1 MELYEIDLGNIM
13 EFWVRPEEEIQQA
26 FAVLRAKDPIRFC
39 EERDYIL
46 DGEVITAAGPGFWS
60 ITRHADIVEASRR
73 TDLFCSGHGTQIAD
87 LPTEFNEFLGS
98 MINMD
103 DPRHARLRRL
113 VSRGFTPRT
122 LARVE
127 EQVARVAAEIVDDLA
142 EVGECDFV
150 TDVAARL
157 PLQIICEMMGI
168 PPSHYQDV
176 FDHTNILLSAGDP
189 EYVAEGTNAL
199 EAFLHAAASLAGI
212 MTELASFRTNEPA
225 DDLTSALLH
234 AEIDGEQLSHQELAS
249 FFVLLCAAGNETTRN
264 AISHG
269 LVALTEH
276 PEQRQVW
283 LTDLEGNTPSAV
295 EEIVRW
301 STPVIHFRRTVTTDG
316 ARLGDHEFSKGEK
329 VVLWYNSANRDEAV
343 FEHPERFDLS
353 RYPNDHIGFGG
364 PGPHYCLGAHL
375 ARREIGVMYRELLG
389 RFPNIGATAP
399 PERLRSNFINGIK
412 HLPCSV
418 S

>member
-1 MELYEIDLGNIM
+1 MELYEMDLGNIL
-13 EFWVRPEEEIQQA
+13 EFWTRPEAEIQEA
-26 FAVLRAKDPIRFC
+26 FALLRATDPIRFC
-39 EERDYIL
+39 EERAYIL
-46 DGEVITAAGPGFWS
+46 DGEVIAQAGPGFWS

-73 TDLFCSGHGTQIAD
+73 ADLFCSGQGTQITD
-87 LPTEFNEFLGS
+87 LPAELNEFLGS

-127 EQVARVAAEIVDDLA
+127 AQVARVAAEIVDDLA

-150 TDVAARL
+150 PDVAARL

-168 PPSHYQDV
+168 PKSHYQEV
-176 FDHTNILLSAGDP
+176 FDQTNILLSAGDP
-189 EYVAEGTNAL
+189 EYVADGTNVMD
-199 EAFLHAAASLAGI
+199 AFLNSAASLAGV
-212 MTELASFRTNEPA
+212 MTELAAFRADEPA
-225 DDLTSALLH
+225 DDLTSALVH
-234 AEIDGEQLSHQELAS
+234 AEIDGERLSHQELAS

-264 AISHG
+264 AVSHG
-269 LVALTEH
+269 LAALTEH
-276 PEQRQVW
+276 PEQREFW
-283 LTDLEGNTPSAV
+283 LSDLEGNTPAAV

-316 ARLGDHEFSKGEK
+316 ARLGDHVFSKGEK
-329 VVLWYNSANRDEAV
+329 VVLWYNSANRDESV
-343 FEHPERFDLS
+343 FDDPQRFDLS
-353 RYPNDHIGFGG
+353 RHPNDHIGFGG
-364 PGPHYCLGAHL
+364 PGPHFCLGAHL
-375 ARREIGVMYRELLG
+375 ARREIGVMFRELLG
-389 RFPNIGATAP
+389 RFPDIAATAP

-418 S
+418 G

>member
-1 MELYEIDLGNIM
+1 MELYEIDLGNII
-13 EFWVRPEEEIQQA
+13 EFWMRPEEELQQA
-26 FAVLRAKDPIRFC
+26 FALLRATDPIRFF

-46 DGEVITAAGPGFWS
+46 DNEVVTPAGPGFWA
-60 ITRHADIVEASRR
+60 ITRHADVIEASRR
-73 TDLFCSGHGTQIAD
+73 ADLFCSGQGTQVID
-87 LPTEFNEFLGS
+87 LPVEFNEFLGS
-98 MINMD
+98 IINMD

-113 VSRGFTPRT
+113 VSSGFTPRT

-150 TDVAARL
+150 PDVAARL
-157 PLQIICEMMGI
+157 PLQIICEMMGV
-168 PPSHYQDV
+168 PPSLYQDV
-176 FDHTNILLSAGDP
+176 FDQSNILLSAGDP
-189 EYVAEGTNAL
+189 EYVSEGTNVL
-199 EAFLHAAASLAGI
+199 DAFLNAAASLAGI
-212 MTELASFRTNEPA
+212 MTELAAFRAAEPT
-225 DDLTSALLH
+225 DDITSALVH
-234 AEIDGEQLSHQELAS
+234 AEIDGERLTHQELAS
-249 FFVLLCAAGNETTRN
+249 FFVLLCVAGNETTRN
-264 AISHG
+264 AISHA

-276 PEQRQVW
+276 PEQRQWW
-283 LTDLEGNTPSAV
+283 LSDLEGNTGTAV

-316 ARLGDHEFSKGEK
+316 ARLGDHEFYAGEK

-353 RYPNDHIGFGG
+353 RHPNDHVGFGG

-375 ARREIGVMYRELLG
+375 ARREIGVMYRELLR
-389 RFPNIGATAP
+389 RFPNIRATAP

-412 HLPCSV
+412 HLQCSV
-418 S
+418 N

>member
-26 FAVLRAKDPIRFC
+26 FAVLRATDPIRFF
-39 EERDYIL
+39 EERDYIV
-46 DGEVITAAGPGFWS
+46 DNEVVTPAGAGFWA
-60 ITRHADIVEASRR
+60 ITRHADIIEASRR
-73 TDLFCSGHGTQIAD
+73 ADLFCSGQGTTITD
-87 LPTEFNEFLGS
+87 LPNEFNEFLGS
-98 MINMD
+98 IINMD

-113 VSRGFTPRT
+113 VSSGFTPRT

-142 EVGECDFV
+142 ELGECDFV
-150 TDVAARL
+150 PDVAARL
-157 PLQIICEMMGI
+157 PLQIICEMMGV
-168 PPSHYQDV
+168 PPSLYQDV
-176 FDHTNILLSAGDP
+176 FDQSNILLSAGDP
-189 EYVAEGTNAL
+189 EYVPEGTNAL
-199 EAFLHAAASLAGI
+199 EAFLNAAASLAGI
-212 MTELASFRTNEPA
+212 MTELAAFRAAEPT
-225 DDLTSALLH
+225 DDITSALVH
-234 AEIDGEQLSHQELAS
+234 AEIDGERLSHQDLAS
-249 FFVLLCAAGNETTRN
+249 FFVLLCVAGNETTRN
-264 AISHG
+264 AISHA

-276 PEQRQVW
+276 PEQRQWW
-283 LTDLEGNTPSAV
+283 LSDLEGNTPTAV

>member
-1 MELYEIDLGNIM
+1 MELYEIDLGNIL
-13 EFWVRPEEEIQQA
+13 EFWTRPQAEIQEA
-26 FAVLRAKDPIRFC
+26 FALLRTTDPIRFC

-46 DGEVITAAGPGFWS
+46 DGEVISKAGRGFWS
-60 ITRHADIVEASRR
+60 ITRHADIIEASRR
-73 TDLFCSGHGTQIAD
+73 ADLFGSGQGTQITD
-87 LPTEFNEFLGS
+87 LPAELNEFLGS

-122 LARVE
+122 LARVS
-127 EQVARVAAEIVDDLA
+127 EQVTRVAAEIVDDLA
-142 EVGECDFV
+142 DAGECDFV
-150 TDVAARL
+150 PDVAARL

-168 PPSHYQDV
+168 PKSHYQEV
-176 FDHTNILLSAGDP
+176 FDQTNILLSAGDP
-189 EYVAEGTNAL
+189 EYVAEGTNVL
-199 EAFLHAAASLAGI
+199 DAFLNAAASLAAV
-212 MTELASFRTNEPA
+212 MMELAAFRLNEPS
-225 DDLTSALLH
+225 DDLTSVLVH
-234 AEIDGEQLSHQELAS
+234 AEVDGERLSQQELAS

-269 LVALTEH
+269 LAALTDH
-276 PEQRQVW
+276 PEQREFW
-283 LTDLEGNTPSAV
+283 LSDLEGNTASAV

-301 STPVIHFRRTVTTDG
+301 STPVIHFRRTVTADG
-316 ARLGDHEFSKGEK
+316 ARLGGHEFSKGDK

-343 FEHPERFDLS
+343 FGDPYRFDLS
-353 RYPNDHIGFGG
+353 RHPNEHIGFGG

-375 ARREIGVMYRELLG
+375 ARREIGVMFRELLG

-418 S
+418 I

>member
-1 MELYEIDLGNIM
+1 MELCEIDLGNIM

-60 ITRHADIVEASRR
+60 ITRHADIIEASRR

-189 EYVAEGTNAL
+189 EYVPEGTNAL
-199 EAFLHAAASLAGI
+199 EAFLHAAAALAGV

-249 FFVLLCAAGNETTRN
+249 FFVLCVPLATKPPAMPSATGWWLSPNIPSSARFGSP
-264 AISHG
+264 ISRATPRARSKRSCVGRHRSFIFDAQSPPT
-269 LVALTEH
+269 V
-276 PEQRQVW
+276 R
-283 LTDLEGNTPSAV
+283 DLETMSSPKARRWCCGTTQPPRRSCFRTSRAV
-295 EEIVRW
+295 RSESVPQR
-301 STPVIHFRRTVTTDG
+301 SHRLRRTGSALLLGCSPG
-316 ARLGDHEFSKGEK
+316 ATG
-329 VVLWYNSANRDEAV
+329 
-343 FEHPERFDLS
+343 
-353 RYPNDHIGFGG
+353 
-364 PGPHYCLGAHL
+364 
-375 ARREIGVMYRELLG
+375 IGVMYRELLG

>member
-13 EFWVRPEEEIQQA
+13 EFWVRPEAEIQQA
-26 FAVLRAKDPIRFC
+26 FAVLRATDPIRFC

-46 DGEVITAAGPGFWS
+46 DGEVITHAGPGFWAV
-60 ITRHADIVEASRR
+60 TRHADIVEVSRR
-73 TDLFCSGHGTQIAD
+73 ADLFCSGQGTQITD

-98 MINMD
+98 IINMD

-127 EQVARVAAEIVDDLA
+127 EQVARVATEIVDDLA
-142 EVGECDFV
+142 AVGECDFV

-189 EYVAEGTNAL
+189 EYVPEGTNAL

-212 MTELASFRTNEPA
+212 MTELAAFRADEPA

-234 AEIDGEQLSHQELAS
+234 AEIDGERLSHQELAS

-283 LTDLEGNTPSAV
+283 LTDLEGNTPTAV

-301 STPVIHFRRTVTTDG
+301 ATPVIHFRRTVTTDG

-353 RYPNDHIGFGG
+353 RHPNDHIGFGG

>member
-1 MELYEIDLGNIM
+1 MELYEIDLDNFL
-13 EFWVRPEEEIQQA
+13 EFWTRPEAEIQEA
-26 FAVLRAKDPIRFC
+26 FALLRTTDPIRFC

-46 DGEVITAAGPGFWS
+46 DGEIISKAGPGFWS
-60 ITRHADIVEASRR
+60 ITRHADIIEASRR
-73 TDLFCSGHGTQIAD
+73 ADLFCSGQGTQIID

-142 EVGECDFV
+142 EAGECDFV
-150 TDVAARL
+150 PDVAARL

-168 PPSHYQDV
+168 PDSHYQEV
-176 FDHTNILLSAGDP
+176 FDQTNILLSAGDP
-189 EYVAEGTNAL
+189 EYVAEGTNVL
-199 EAFLHAAASLAGI
+199 DAFLNAGASLAGI
-212 MTELASFRTNEPA
+212 MTELAAFRADEPG
-225 DDLTSALLH
+225 DDLTSALVH
-234 AEIDGEQLSHQELAS
+234 ADIDGERLSHQELAS

-269 LVALTEH
+269 LAALTDH
-276 PEQRQVW
+276 PEQRQFW
-283 LTDLEGNTPSAV
+283 LSDLEGNTATAV

-316 ARLGDHEFSKGEK
+316 ARLGDHVFSKGEK
-329 VVLWYNSANRDEAV
+329 VVLWYNSANRDESV
-343 FEHPERFDLS
+343 FDDPQRFDLS
-353 RYPNDHIGFGG
+353 RHPNDHIGFGG

-375 ARREIGVMYRELLG
+375 ARREIGVMFRELLG
-389 RFPNIGATAP
+389 RFPDIAATAP

-418 S
+418 G

>member
-1 MELYEIDLGNIM
+1 MELYEIDLGNIL
-13 EFWVRPEEEIQQA
+13 EFWTRPEAEVQEA
-26 FAVLRAKDPIRFC
+26 FALLRTTDPIRFC

-46 DGEVITAAGPGFWS
+46 DGEVITRAGPGFWS
-60 ITRHADIVEASRR
+60 ITKHADVIEASRR
-73 TDLFCSGHGTQIAD
+73 ADLFCSGQGTQITD

-113 VSRGFTPRT
+113 VSRGFTPRM

-150 TDVAARL
+150 PDVAARL

-168 PPSHYQDV
+168 PPSLYQEV
-176 FDHTNILLSAGDP
+176 FDQTNILLSAGDP
-189 EYVAEGTNAL
+189 EYVPEGTNVIEAL
-199 EAFLHAAASLAGI
+199 LNSAASLAGV
-212 MTELASFRTNEPA
+212 MTELAAFRANEPG

-234 AEIDGEQLSHQELAS
+234 AEIDGERLTHQELAS

-269 LVALTEH
+269 LAALTDH
-276 PEQRQVW
+276 PEQRQFW
-283 LTDLEGNTPSAV
+283 LSDLEGNTATAV

-329 VVLWYNSANRDEAV
+329 VVLWYNSANRDESV
-343 FEHPERFDLS
+343 FEDPQRFDLS
-353 RYPNDHIGFGG
+353 RHPNEHIGFGG

-375 ARREIGVMYRELLG
+375 ARREIGVMFRELLG
-389 RFPNIGATAP
+389 RFPDIGGTAP

-418 S
+418 N

>member
-13 EFWVRPEEEIQQA
+13 EFWIRPEEEIQQA
-26 FAVLRAKDPIRFC
+26 FALLRAKDPIRFC

-46 DGEVITAAGPGFWS
+46 DGEVITHAGPGFWA

-73 TDLFCSGHGTQIAD
+73 ADLFCSGQGTQITD

-98 MINMD
+98 IINMD

-150 TDVAARL
+150 PDVAARL

-176 FDHTNILLSAGDP
+176 FDQSNILLSAGDP
-189 EYVAEGTNAL
+189 EYVPEGTNAL

-212 MTELASFRTNEPA
+212 MTELAAFRADEPA
-225 DDLTSALLH
+225 DDITSALLH
-234 AEIDGEQLSHQELAS
+234 AEIDGERLSHQELAS

-276 PEQRQVW
+276 PEQRQWW
-283 LTDLEGNTPSAV
+283 LSDLEGNTPTAV

-353 RYPNDHIGFGG
+353 RHPNDHIGFGG

-418 S
+418 T

>member
-1 MELYEIDLGNIM
+1 DL
-13 EFWVRPEEEIQQA
+13 
-26 FAVLRAKDPIRFC
+26 C
-39 EERDYIL
+39 
-46 DGEVITAAGPGFWS
+46 
-60 ITRHADIVEASRR
+60 
-73 TDLFCSGHGTQIAD
+73 CSGQGTQITD
-87 LPTEFNEFLGS
+87 LPTEVNEFLGS

-113 VSRGFTPRT
+113 VSRGFTPRM

-150 TDVAARL
+150 PDVAARL

-168 PPSHYQDV
+168 PPSLYQEV
-176 FDHTNILLSAGDP
+176 FDQTNILLSAGDP
-189 EYVAEGTNAL
+189 EYVAEGTNAF
-199 EAFLHAAASLAGI
+199 EAFLNAAASLAGV
-212 MTELASFRTNEPA
+212 MTELAAYRTNEPA

-234 AEIDGEQLSHQELAS
+234 AEIDGERLNHQELAS

-269 LVALTEH
+269 LAALTDH
-276 PEQRQVW
+276 PEQRQWW
-283 LTDLEGNTPSAV
+283 LSDLKGNTPTAV

-343 FEHPERFDLS
+343 FDDPYRFDLS
-353 RYPNDHIGFGG
+353 RHPNEHIGFGG

-375 ARREIGVMYRELLG
+375 ARREIGVMFRELLG
-389 RFPNIGATAP
+389 RFPNIGATGP

-418 S
+418 H

>member
-13 EFWVRPEEEIQQA
+13 EFWIRPEAELQQA
-26 FAVLRAKDPIRFC
+26 FALLRAQDPIRFF

-46 DGEVITAAGPGFWS
+46 DNEVITPAGPGFWS

-73 TDLFCSGHGTQIAD
+73 ADLFCSGQGTQILD
-87 LPTEFNEFLGS
+87 LPPEFNEFLGS
-98 MINMD
+98 MIAMD

-127 EQVARVAAEIVDDLA
+127 AQVERVAAEIVDDLA
-142 EVGECDFV
+142 AVGECDFV

-168 PPSHYQDV
+168 PPSYYQEV
-176 FDHTNILLSAGDP
+176 FDQSNILLSAGDP
-189 EYVAEGTNAL
+189 EYVPEGTNAL
-199 EAFLHAAASLAGI
+199 EAFLEAAVSLAAI
-212 MTELASFRTNEPA
+212 MTDLAEVRMAEPT
-225 DDLTSALLH
+225 DDITSALVH
-234 AEIDGEQLSHQELAS
+234 AEIDGERLSFSDLAS

-269 LVALTEH
+269 LVALTED
-276 PEQRQVW
+276 PEQRRTW
-283 LTDLEGNTPSAV
+283 LEDLDGNTPAAV

-316 ARLGDHEFSKGEK
+316 ARLGDHEFTAGDK
-329 VVLWYNSANRDEAV
+329 VVLWYCSANRDEAV
-343 FEHPERFDLS
+343 FEHPERFDVS
-353 RYPNDHIGFGG
+353 RHPNDHIGFGG

-375 ARREIGVMYRELLG
+375 ARREIGVMYRQLLG
-389 RFPNIGATAP
+389 RFPDIAATAP

>member
-1 MELYEIDLGNIM
+1 MELFEIDLGNIVG
-13 EFWVRPEEEIQQA
+13 FWVRPQEEIDQA
-26 FAVLRAKDPIRFC
+26 FAQLRANDPIRFF
-39 EERDYIL
+39 EERDYVL
-46 DGEVITAAGPGFWS
+46 DNEIITRAGPGFWA

-73 TDLFCSGHGTQIAD
+73 ADLFCSGQGTQITD
-87 LPTEFNEFLGS
+87 LPAEFNEFLGS
-98 MINMD
+98 IINMD

-122 LARVE
+122 LARAE
-127 EQVARVAAEIVDDLA
+127 EQVARIAAEIVDGLA

-168 PPSHYQDV
+168 PPSHHHDV
-176 FDHTNILLSAGDP
+176 FEQSNILLSSGDP
-189 EYVAEGTNAL
+189 EYIPEGTNAM
-199 EAFLHAAASLAGI
+199 EGFFNAAASLAQI
-212 MTELASFRTNEPA
+212 MTELAAFRADEPA
-225 DDLTSALLH
+225 DDITSALVH
-234 AEIDGEQLSHQELAS
+234 AEIDGERLSHQELAS

-264 AISHG
+264 AISHA

-276 PEQRQVW
+276 PEQRQWW
-283 LTDLEGNTPSAV
+283 LSDLDAHTGTAV

-301 STPVIHFRRTVTTDG
+301 STPVIHFRRTVTTDR
-316 ARLGDHEFSKGEK
+316 ARLGDHEFFAGEK

-343 FEHPERFDLS
+343 FDHPERFDLS
-353 RYPNDHIGFGG
+353 RHPNDHVGFGG
-364 PGPHYCLGAHL
+364 PGPHFCLGAHL
-375 ARREIGVMYRELLG
+375 ARREIAMMYRELLS
-389 RFPNIGATAP
+389 RFPNIHATAP

-418 S
+418 N

>member
-46 DGEVITAAGPGFWS
+46 DGEVITHAGPGFWA

-73 TDLFCSGHGTQIAD
+73 ADLFCSGQGTQIAD

-98 MINMD
+98 IINMD
-103 DPRHARLRRL
+103 DPRHARLRQL

-127 EQVARVAAEIVDDLA
+127 EQVERVAAEIVDDLA

-189 EYVAEGTNAL
+189 EYVPEGTNAL

-212 MTELASFRTNEPA
+212 MTELAAFRADEPA

-234 AEIDGEQLSHQELAS
+234 AEIDGERLSHQELAS

-283 LTDLEGNTPSAV
+283 LSDLEGNTPSAV

-301 STPVIHFRRTVTTDG
+301 ATPVIHFRRTVTTDG

>member
-1 MELYEIDLGNIM
+1 MELYEIDLGNIV
-13 EFWVRPEEEIQQA
+13 EFWTRPPSEVEQA
-26 FAVLRAKDPIRFC
+26 FALLRATDPIRFC
-39 EERDYIL
+39 EERDYVL
-46 DGEVITAAGPGFWS
+46 DGEVVTHAGPGFWS
-60 ITRHADIVEASRR
+60 IARHADIVEASRR
-73 TDLFCSGHGTQIAD
+73 ADLFCSGQGTQITD
-87 LPTEFNEFLGS
+87 LPTELNEFLGS

-127 EQVARVAAEIVDDLA
+127 EQVARVASEIVDDLA

-150 TDVAARL
+150 PDVAARL

-168 PPSHYQDV
+168 PPSLYGDV
-176 FDHTNILLSAGDP
+176 FDQSNILLSAGDP
-189 EYVAEGTNAL
+189 EYVPEGTNVF
-199 EAFLHAAASLAGI
+199 EAFLNAAASLAGI
-212 MTELASFRTNEPA
+212 MTELAAFRADEPS
-225 DDLTSALLH
+225 DDITSALVH
-234 AEIDGEQLSHQELAS
+234 AEIDGERLSHQELAS

-264 AISHG
+264 AISHA

-276 PEQRQVW
+276 PEQRQWW
-283 LTDLEGNTPSAV
+283 LDDLEGNTPTAV

-316 ARLGDHEFSKGEK
+316 ARLGDHEFFAGDK

-353 RYPNDHIGFGG
+353 RHPNDHIGFGG

-389 RFPNIGATAP
+389 RFPGIAATAE

-418 S
+418 N

>member
-1 MELYEIDLGNIM
+1 MELYEIDLGNII
-13 EFWVRPEEEIQQA
+13 EFWVRPEEELQQA
-26 FAVLRAKDPIRFC
+26 FALLRTADPIRFF

-46 DGEVITAAGPGFWS
+46 DNEVVTPAGPGFWS
-60 ITRHADIVEASRR
+60 ITRHADVIEASRR
-73 TDLFCSGHGTQIAD
+73 TDLFCSGQGTQIVD
-87 LPTEFNEFLGS
+87 LPNEFNEFLGS
-98 MINMD
+98 IINMD

-127 EQVARVAAEIVDDLA
+127 EQVARVAAEIVDGLA

-150 TDVAARL
+150 PDVAARL
-157 PLQIICEMMGI
+157 PLQIICEMMGV
-168 PPSHYQDV
+168 PPSLYQDV
-176 FDHTNILLSAGDP
+176 FDQSNILLSAGDP
-189 EYVAEGTNAL
+189 EYVSEGMNVLDAL
-199 EAFLHAAASLAGI
+199 LNAAASLAGI
-212 MTELASFRTNEPA
+212 MTELAAVRAAEPQ
-225 DDLTSALLH
+225 DDITSALIH
-234 AEIDGEQLSHQELAS
+234 AEIDGERLSHQELAS
-249 FFVLLCAAGNETTRN
+249 FFVLLCVAGNETTRN
-264 AISHG
+264 AISHA

-276 PEQRQVW
+276 PEQRQWW
-283 LTDLEGNTPSAV
+283 LSDLEGNTGTAV

-316 ARLGDHEFSKGEK
+316 ARLGDHEFDAGEK

-353 RYPNDHIGFGG
+353 RHPNDHVGFGG

-375 ARREIGVMYRELLG
+375 ARREIGVMYRELLR
-389 RFPNIGATAP
+389 RFPNIRATAP

-412 HLPCSV
+412 HLQCSV
-418 S
+418 N